1 MAEETVKTYH
11 VAYERDES
19 GWWVASVR
27 ELRGCHTQ
35 GRTVDE
41 ARRRIREAM
50 GLFVANART
59 VKIVDDIKL
68 PAGAKKA
75 ISAYAKL
82 RKKADDEDRRAAAAA
97 RRAVRVLRGG
107 RLRMSARDAAEFLGL
122 SHQRI
127 HQLAHERPIANDDR
141 D

>member
-1 MAEETVKTYH
+1 MVEKTVKTYH
-11 VAYERDES
+11 VVYERDAS

-27 ELRGCHTQ
+27 ELHGCHTQ

-50 GLFVANART
+50 ALFIDNVRRA
-59 VKIVDDIKL
+59 KIVDNVKL
-68 PAGAKKA
+68 PADAKKA

-82 RKKADDEDRRAAAAA
+82 RKKADENDRRAAAAA
-97 RRAVRVLRGG
+97 RRAVRVLRGR
-107 RLRMSARDAAEFLGL
+107 RLKMSARDAAEFLGL

-127 HQLAHERPIANDDR
+127 HQLAHE
-141 D
+141 

>member
-1 MAEETVKTYH
+1 MVEEIVKTYH

-27 ELRGCHTQ
+27 EIRGCHTQ

-50 GLFVANART
+50 GLFVDNVRST
-59 VKIVDDIKL
+59 KIVDNVKL
-68 PAGAKKA
+68 PAGAKRA
-75 ISAYAKL
+75 ISNYAKL
-82 RKKADDEDRRAAAAA
+82 RKRADNEDRRAAAAA

-107 RLRMSARDAAEFLGL
+107 RLKMSARDAAEFLGL

-127 HQLAHERPIANDDR
+127 HQLAHESSDR
-141 D
+141 E